1 MAQTPEPGNVIRPSQ
16 FVPPPGGS
24 GPNDPTVEARLARL
38 EIAIEDLRKEQQA
51 FRLEFVEFRAEMR
64 GRLTNVPTTFQIA
77 FMLATFTVATFIGAT
92 GLSLAVLRLSGA
104 H

>member
-38 EIAIEDLRKEQQA
+38 EVAVDEIRKELQA
-51 FRLEFVEFRAEMR
+51 IRIDLARIE
-64 GRLTNVPTTFQIA
+64 GRLSNLPTTLQLV
-77 FMLATFTVATFIGAT
+77 FMQATIIVAVFAAAV
-92 GLSLAVLRLSGA
+92 GLSLALIRLAAS